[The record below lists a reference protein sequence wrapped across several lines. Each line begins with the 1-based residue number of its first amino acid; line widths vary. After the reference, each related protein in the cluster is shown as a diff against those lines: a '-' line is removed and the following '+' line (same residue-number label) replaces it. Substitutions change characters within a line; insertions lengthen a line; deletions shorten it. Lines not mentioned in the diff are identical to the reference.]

1 MWGIAPQSGLTT
13 VVLDFTNELSPLI
26 LGLLAVIWFSAGVIC
41 WLTLQHYRTPKTTTV
56 ATSESTPDYRD
67 AA

>member
-26 LGLLAVIWFSAGVIC
+26 FALLALVWISAGAIA
-41 WLTLQHYRTPKTTTV
+41 WLALQHYRVQKTITV
-56 ATSESTPDYRD
+56 ATSESTPNHRD